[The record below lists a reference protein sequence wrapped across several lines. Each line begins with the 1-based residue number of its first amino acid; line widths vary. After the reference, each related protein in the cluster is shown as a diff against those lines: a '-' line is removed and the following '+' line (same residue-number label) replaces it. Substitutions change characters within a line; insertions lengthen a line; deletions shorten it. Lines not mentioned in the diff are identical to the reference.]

1 MEKVIPEV
9 GTKLYLSQRTG
20 DYWVDMVKR
29 PYTVVGYRGGKLL
42 IQEAKCNFPNP
53 CYYDTLPI
61 SIEEDREGEI
71 LELRWAPK
79 KGRWQIDKYHT
90 GYPEIAFFG
99 RWQFQPYL
107 N

>member
-42 IQEAKCNFPNP
+42 IQEAKCNFPNLFAFP
-53 CYYDTLPI
+53 SNRFHSHLCK
-61 SIEEDREGEI
+61 
-71 LELRWAPK
+71 LRRFRDWP
-79 KGRWQIDKYHT
+79 RNT
-90 GYPEIAFFG
+90 
-99 RWQFQPYL
+99 
-107 N
+107 

>member
-42 IQEAKCNFPNP
+42 IQERI
-53 CYYDTLPI
+53 Y
-61 SIEEDREGEI
+61 
-71 LELRWAPK
+71 
-79 KGRWQIDKYHT
+79 
-90 GYPEIAFFG
+90 
-99 RWQFQPYL
+99 
-107 N
+107 